1 MATRSL
7 TEIFILMRNNA
18 AQNRHMFAEQVSTRS
33 SADDVSVPDD
43 RMALVSGI
51 STDPDASIGVHKSS
65 FPPDWVDGV
74 EDVSYEITKIRQKMK
89 ELSVLHDKQMNRPT
103 LDDSM
108 EEEHAIEIIT
118 QEITQMFH
126 RCQRAIQNIGNKSRY
141 ASTQEQRVTKNIMS
155 SHASNLQ
162 DLSIQFRKGQSAYLR
177 RLKNREER
185 SRQFF
190 EPGITSGSSL
200 MTEEEVAVDELYD
213 RGFTPAQIQMVDENS
228 EVVEEREREINKIV
242 QSISDLN
249 EIFRDL
255 AQIVVEQGTVLD
267 RIDYNI
273 EHTAT
278 KVDAGLQQLQ
288 KAEKYQKKNRK
299 MLLILVLAVIVI
311 IMFII
316 LVATKFR

>member
-33 SADDVSVPDD
+33 ADDVSVPDD

-51 STDPDASIGVHKSS
+51 STDPDAAIGVHKSS

-213 RGFTPAQIQMVDENS
+213 RGFTPAQMQMVDENS

-273 EHTAT
+273 EQTAT
-278 KVDAGLQQLQ
+278 KVDSGLQQLQ

>member
-18 AQNRHMFAEQVSTRS
+18 AQNRHMFAEQ
-33 SADDVSVPDD
+33 VPDD